1 MKGLEKFVYAFRI
14 SNSKLL
20 IAIRISAV
28 LRFLARNQGYQFL
41 HTHFEIRVV
50 LLFNSCFINFVKLY
64 FYLSIHTVVK
74 IGLST
79 KATIT
84 C

>member
-1 MKGLEKFVYAFRI
+1 MFKMKGLEKFVYAFRI

-50 LLFNSCFINFVKLY
+50 LPF
-64 FYLSIHTVVK
+64 
-74 IGLST
+74 
-79 KATIT
+79 
-84 C
+84 